1 MTPQQAADG
10 LIEVIPAEGGRVL
23 VDFHDGAAGDPEIEA
38 AIIQVMMNV
47 EGGEGDI
54 CAAVQEYAEASGL
67 TATFFLGSEDVIVAV
82 GSAETPG
89 NPSRVSPRAAGRR
102 SVARSADATAVS
114 TSRAAG
120 N

>member
-23 VDFHDGAAGDPEIEA
+23 VDFHDGAAGNPDVEA
-38 AIIQVMMNV
+38 DVIQVMLNV

-67 TATFFLGSEDVIVAV
+67 TATFFLGSEHVIVAI
-82 GSAETPG
+82 GREAPGHATPD
-89 NPSRVSPRAAGRR
+89 SPKPARRR
-102 SVARSADATAVS
+102 SAARSAALAAVS
-114 TSRAAG
+114 TLKGAG
-120 N
+120 H